1 MRRPSLREQ
10 IPHLDAAQLRALQ
23 RIARS
28 GGRLPLRV
36 VPRDLAGSLMD
47 AHAVRA
53 DRVTRDL
60 RLTHLGLLALLQ
72 SRHATQIPTLAEARE
87 LTGRGFLAV
96 TLERNR

>member
-10 IPHLDAAQLRALQ
+10 IPHLDAAQLHAVH

-28 GGRLPLRV
+28 GGRLPLHTL
-36 VPRDLAGSLMD
+36 PRELAASLRD
-47 AHAVRA
+47 TRAVAA
-53 DRVTRDL
+53 DRRTGDL

-96 TLERNR
+96 TLERNQ